1 MKKPLLI
8 LFALILIPGTM
19 VLAQDN
25 GDHHG
30 GGNGGGWGNSGS
42 GGGPQPKKRNRPQG
56 QKNHKNPGRSHG
68 GGSFNS
74 SANRHFN
81 SNNGQANNHGSNAAA
96 GNNAPHHFGQT
107 AQVGHGGNFGRPAR
121 VPTNLQRMGVKQ
133 IPPTLDRGH
142 LLTADPQHS
151 SMVQPQLGPRGQSLH
166 AAIIAPSSTN
176 AVVIQNHMTV
186 INHSPEVMAQINIY
200 NNHETVAGQYYW
212 HSWNGTNYCH
222 YYDSWGYHWY
232 GWYWGNTCF
241 WSRWYGNNWWWYD
254 PGYARWCYWNN
265 GFWWWQD
272 PYANVVYVYNNGQ
285 YSSTADAA
293 PAAGESPAS
302 TGPSTEVDFKSGDG
316 SRMVKIVG
324 NDAFLYDMADAANN
338 KPFYLA
344 EGVKDVKFSKTDNG
358 QPLQILLTFNDG
370 TSQTFDADGNPVNNS
385 GSNAPAN

>member
-8 LFALILIPGTM
+8 LFVLTFIPGTM
-19 VLAQDN
+19 ALAQDN

-42 GGGPQPKKRNRPQG
+42 GGSPHTKKRNKPQG
-56 QKNHKNPGRSHG
+56 QKNHKNPG
-68 GGSFNS
+68 GSFNS
-74 SANRHFN
+74 SANSHFN
-81 SNNGQANNHGSNAAA
+81 NKNGHANNHGLNAAA
-96 GNNAPHHFGQT
+96 GNNAPHHFGQN
-107 AQVGHGGNFGRPAR
+107 AQVGHGGNFNQSAR
-121 VPTNLQRMGVKQ
+121 VPSNLQKMGVKQ
-133 IPPTLDRGH
+133 LPPTLNKSN

-151 SMVQPQLGPRGQSLH
+151 SMVRPQLGPRGQSLH
-166 AAIIAPSSTN
+166 ASVIAPSSTN

-212 HSWNGTNYCH
+212 HNWNGTNYCH

-285 YSSTADAA
+285 YSSAATDGA
-293 PAAGESPAS
+293 PAAGDSPAS
-302 TGPSTEVDFKSGDG
+302 TGPSTEIDFKSNDG
-316 SRMVKIVG
+316 TRMVKIVG
-324 NDAFLYDMADAANN
+324 NDAFLYDTVDTANN

-370 TSQTFDADGNPVNNS
+370 TSQTFDSDGNPVNN